1 MKLRTD
7 FVTNSSSSS
16 FILTFRTQ
24 KAWDDFV
31 EICNDYEYKD
41 FLRLVKRLKKN
52 PENLD
57 KQAAIELLRWYYE
70 YEFCDKYG
78 LLEAHVKSSD
88 YKEYRDY
95 LKAKDEYESS
105 DEYINEIEHRIRET
119 DFYEVK
125 QRIEEAEFIVS
136 GKIWDTSGGLI
147 EWAIRNG
154 FIQSEFRSYCAMCWD
169 IG

>member
-16 FILTFRTQ
+16 FILTFQTQ
-24 KAWDDFV
+24 KTWDDFV
-31 EICNDYEYKD
+31 EICNDYEYKE
-41 FLRLVKRLKKN
+41 FLCLVKQLKKN
-52 PENLD
+52 PKNLD
-57 KQAAIELLRWYYE
+57 KQAAIELLRRYYE
-70 YEFCDKYG
+70 YELCNKHG
-78 LLEAHVKSSD
+78 LLDAHVKSSD
-88 YKEYRDY
+88 YKEYIDY
-95 LKAKDEYESS
+95 LNAKDEYEAS
-105 DEYINEIEHRIRET
+105 DEYTNEIERRIRDT

-125 QRIEEAEFIVS
+125 QRIEEAEFIVF
-136 GKIWDTSGGLI
+136 GEIWDSSGGLI